1 MTLTEVFQKAQ
12 GENRAVFI
20 GYFPVGFPNV
30 EDSIRIMQAMVDGG
44 VDVIEIGWPYSDPL
58 MDGPTI
64 QEATDIALRHGVTH
78 QDVFNAV
85 AAVADTGASATVM
98 SYWNLIE
105 RLGLENYMKKMK
117 QAGGTGTITPDLTPD
132 EAQNYLDFTDTY
144 DMERIFLIAPASSD
158 ERIKLVAESSRG
170 FIYAASLMG
179 VTGERS
185 ALSQQAEEL
194 VKRAKALTSK
204 PVAVG
209 LGISTPDNVREIAA
223 YADGVIVGSA
233 FVRLVLNSSNVDEA
247 IIKIRALA
255 REMKAA
261 TLR

>member
-1 MTLTEVFQKAQ
+1 
-12 GENRAVFI
+12 
-20 GYFPVGFPNV
+20 
-30 EDSIRIMQAMVDGG
+30 
-44 VDVIEIGWPYSDPL
+44 
-58 MDGPTI
+58 
-64 QEATDIALRHGVTH
+64 
-78 QDVFNAV
+78 
-85 AAVADTGASATVM
+85 
-98 SYWNLIE
+98 
-105 RLGLENYMKKMK
+105 
-117 QAGGTGTITPDLTPD
+117 GGTGTITPDLTPD
-132 EAQNYLDFTDTY
+132 EAQNYLDLTDAY

-209 LGISTPDNVREIAA
+209 LGISTPENVREIAA